1 MSEQI
6 KPVGQ
11 VRSMLYIDWKNEDN
25 TQGVAFVDRKI
36 APGTDLYAIP
46 DTHRI
51 VPVELLV
58 AAQSVMDT
66 EGFDKEAEELQSII
80 GEREQ

>member
-1 MSEQI
+1 MQEL
-6 KPVGQ
+6 KPVTWRTQDTQSG
-11 VRSMLYIDWKNEDN
+11 SSAITYNPEIAEGWKFVGWPVD
-25 TQGVAFVDRKI
+25 AF
-36 APGTDLYAIP
+36 YALP

-66 EGFDKEAEELQSII
+66 EGFDKEAEELQAII
-80 GEREQ
+80 GKTGQ

>member
-1 MSEQI
+1 MQEL
-6 KPVGQ
+6 KPVATLH
-11 VRSMLYIDWKNEDN
+11 VIK
-25 TQGVAFVDRKI
+25 
-36 APGTDLYAIP
+36 APTKHTYKAILAPEEAELLAAGDYPLWDIP

-66 EGFDKEAEELQSII
+66 EGFDKEAEELQAII
-80 GEREQ
+80 GKTGQ